1 MEYSQEDLKQI
12 SQKGINEAQVE
23 KQLELFKKGFPFLKL
38 EAAASIQHG
47 IMAPSDADRKKYI

>member
-23 KQLELFKKGFPFLKL
+23 KQLELFKKGFPFLNL
-38 EAAASIQHG
+38 
-47 IMAPSDADRKKYI
+47 